1 MIENGVGIGWY
12 VRDSLTKEIT
22 SEIRCT
28 GRKPCQIP
36 RENKQCKGP
45 REGMNSVFEK
55 QKENQYALI
64 EDMREA
70 YKIKPERWT
79 ASR

>member
-1 MIENGVGIGWY
+1 
-12 VRDSLTKEIT
+12 
-22 SEIRCT
+22 
-28 GRKPCQIP
+28 
-36 RENKQCKGP
+36 
-45 REGMNSVFEK
+45 MNSVFEK